1 LLTPDDLASTRS
13 FDNCRLRAA
22 NIHADNIRPHHAKN
36 LRMISVAARDYK
48 PKRSAFSGG
57 IACAVS
63 ESLGP
68 VLEAD
73 CGCFYD
79 V

>member
-22 NIHADNIRPHHAKN
+22 NIHADNIRPNHAKN

-48 PKRSAFSGG
+48 TKWNAFSGS

-68 VLEAD
+68 VHEAN
-73 CGCFYD
+73 CGCFCD